1 MPGGE
6 EDDGDSVLSEDG
18 VSSGGHESMLE
29 LWTSTGRSLAVGAG
43 GPSRDVLT
51 LTEGRLRMT
60 FAGTSL
66 VVHLVK
72 SMPAAQEVQVPSL
85 GRADPLEEGNG
96 SPLQHP
102 CLEHPTGRG
111 AWWAAVRGVTESQ
124 TRLSD

>member
-18 VSSGGHESMLE
+18 VSSGGHESVLE

-72 SMPAAQEVQVPSL
+72 SLPAAQEVQVPSL
-85 GRADPLEEGNG
+85 GRADPLEEEMAAHSSILAWSIPRAGEPGGLQSVG
-96 SPLQHP
+96 SQ
-102 CLEHPTGRG
+102 R
-111 AWWAAVRGVTESQ
+111 VRH
-124 TRLSD
+124 D